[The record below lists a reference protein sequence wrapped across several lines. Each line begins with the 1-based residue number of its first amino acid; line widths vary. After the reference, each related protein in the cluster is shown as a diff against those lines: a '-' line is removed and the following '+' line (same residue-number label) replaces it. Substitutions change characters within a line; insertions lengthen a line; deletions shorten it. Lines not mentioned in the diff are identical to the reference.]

1 MLESFQDKTI
11 LVTGGTGT
19 IGRELVRQV
28 LEYNPKVVRVF
39 SRDESKQHDMRYEF
53 REYKHLRYFIG
64 DVRDKERLALAIED
78 VDIVFHIAAL
88 KHVLACEYNPFEV
101 VKTNILGTQNV
112 IDVSLNEE
120 VDKVILTSTDKAVN
134 PSNAM
139 GTSKLMA
146 EKLITAANY
155 YKGERK
161 TVFATVRFGNVLGS
175 RGSVIPLFK
184 QHIKEGCHVTITHP
198 DMTRYVMSLAE
209 SLQLI
214 FYATEMALGG
224 EIFIPKMPAVKIVD
238 LANAMIE
245 ELAPKYGYNPK
256 DVRVEIIGV
265 KPGEKLY
272 EEMMTEAEC
281 SRALETDKMFI
292 ILPQLMDE
300 FRHIDYKYTGA
311 KMITSQ
317 NYTSRDV
324 NFLQKDEIKLL
335 LHKEGLLEE

>member
-1 MLESFQDKTI
+1 
-11 LVTGGTGT
+11 
-19 IGRELVRQV
+19 
-28 LEYNPKVVRVF
+28 
-39 SRDESKQHDMRYEF
+39 
-53 REYKHLRYFIG
+53 
-64 DVRDKERLALAIED
+64 
-78 VDIVFHIAAL
+78 
-88 KHVLACEYNPFEV
+88 
-101 VKTNILGTQNV
+101 
-112 IDVSLNEE
+112 

-184 QHIKEGCHVTITHP
+184 QQIKEGGHVTITHP
-198 DMTRYVMSLAE
+198 DMTRYVISLAE
-209 SLQLI
+209 SINLI
-214 FYATEMALGG
+214 FYATKMALGG
-224 EIFIPKMPAVKIVD
+224 EIFIPRMPAVKIVD

-256 DVRVEIIGV
+256 DVTVEIIGV

-272 EEMMTEAEC
+272 EEIMTEEEF

-292 ILPQLMDE
+292 VLPQLMDE

-311 KMITSQ
+311 QMITSQ
-317 NYTSRDV
+317 DYTSRDA